1 MELVDSLDSGSSAH
15 SGRAGSS
22 PASRTIKETSF
33 VYQGKRGFFV
43 AIIHGEWYTRPSNK
57 NRKEIIM
64 NNICLEKLTWDTVD
78 DVLKLKVSKEQKEFV
93 APNRDSI
100 IDAYFALTEE
110 SIPVFTFGIYLGKK
124 PVGFLMIGYDVPWA
138 EQYYGLPRGYYYIW
152 RFMIDKRYQG
162 NGYGKEALKLA
173 IDFIKT
179 SPSGKAEYCWLSYEP
194 ENEVA
199 RNLYLSFGFEEKK
212 ELWKEDQEIPAVYK
226 L

>member
-1 MELVDSLDSGSSAH
+1 
-15 SGRAGSS
+15 
-22 PASRTIKETSF
+22 
-33 VYQGKRGFFV
+33 
-43 AIIHGEWYTRPSNK
+43 
-57 NRKEIIM
+57 M

-100 IDAYFALTEE
+100 IDSYFDLTEE

-179 SPSGKAEYCWLSYEP
+179 SPSGKSRIL
-194 ENEVA
+194 
-199 RNLYLSFGFEEKK
+199 L
-212 ELWKEDQEIPAVYK
+212 AV

>member
-1 MELVDSLDSGSSAH
+1 LAYL
-15 SGRAGSS
+15 GR
-22 PASRTIKETSF
+22 KETSF

-43 AIIHGEWYTRPSNK
+43 AIIHGEWYTRPGNK

>member
-1 MELVDSLDSGSSAH
+1 
-15 SGRAGSS
+15 
-22 PASRTIKETSF
+22 
-33 VYQGKRGFFV
+33 
-43 AIIHGEWYTRPSNK
+43 
-57 NRKEIIM
+57 M
-64 NNICLEKLTWDTVD
+64 NNISLEKLTWDTVD

>member
-1 MELVDSLDSGSSAH
+1 
-15 SGRAGSS
+15 
-22 PASRTIKETSF
+22 
-33 VYQGKRGFFV
+33 
-43 AIIHGEWYTRPSNK
+43 
-57 NRKEIIM
+57 
-64 NNICLEKLTWDTVD
+64 
-78 DVLKLKVSKEQKEFV
+78 
-93 APNRDSI
+93 
-100 IDAYFALTEE
+100 
-110 SIPVFTFGIYLGKK
+110 
-124 PVGFLMIGYDVPWA
+124 MIGYDVPWA

>member
-1 MELVDSLDSGSSAH
+1 VTSIWTPFGSLTVSLGTVWCNTDN
-15 SGRAGSS
+15 
-22 PASRTIKETSF
+22 KETSF

-43 AIIHGEWYTRPSNK
+43 AIIHGEWYTRPGNK

>member
-1 MELVDSLDSGSSAH
+1 MKTVRAKVH
-15 SGRAGSS
+15 AGSN
-22 PASRTIKETSF
+22 PAPSAMKETSF

>member
-1 MELVDSLDSGSSAH
+1 MGERTVRIRKVKGSNPSV
-15 SGRAGSS
+15 S
-22 PASRTIKETSF
+22 TMKETSF

-43 AIIHGEWYTRPSNK
+43 AIIHGEWYTRPGNK
-57 NRKEIIM
+57 NGKEIIM

>member
-1 MELVDSLDSGSSAH
+1 MINVH
-15 SGRAGSS
+15 
-22 PASRTIKETSF
+22 
-33 VYQGKRGFFV
+33 
-43 AIIHGEWYTRPSNK
+43 
-57 NRKEIIM
+57 
-64 NNICLEKLTWDTVD
+64 LEKLTWDTVD

-93 APNRDSI
+93 ATNRDSM

-110 SIPVFTFGIYLGKK
+110 KFPVYTFGIYLEKK

-138 EQYYGLPRGYYYIW
+138 EQYYNLPRGYYYIW

-162 NGYGKEALKLA
+162 NGYGREALKLA
-173 IDFIKT
+173 VDFVKT

-199 RNLYLSFGFEEKK
+199 RKLYLSFGFEEKK

-226 L
+226 LWNPILRDNTIHLKSPLKTVNGIFLTTRVVTSAWICAFYSRYCPKACWVNHVTSSQGY